1 MLDAINRSA
10 DRIDRIMRE
19 LLDAQQIEL
28 GRFQV
33 TIERVDVTDLVEDVV
48 NRVGGASPNHRIGFS
63 ATERL
68 TVFGDPERLREVMRI
83 LLDNAVRYSPG
94 GGAIEVSVRRV
105 DTGVEVAVRDH
116 GVGIPR
122 NRQGRVFQR
131 FYRAHAGTPH
141 DYGGTGLGLYVAR
154 TIIARHGGRIWF
166 ETEEDRGTTF
176 SFRIPWRAADGAAG

>member
-10 DRIDRIMRE
+10 DRIDRIMCE
-19 LLDAQQIEL
+19 LLEAQQIEL

-33 TIERVDVTDLVEDVV
+33 SIERVDVTDLVEEVV
-48 NRVGGASPNHRIGFS
+48 NRVGVASPNHRVRLHT
-63 ATERL
+63 TERL

-94 GGAIEVSVRRV
+94 GGDIDVSLRRAE
-105 DTGVEVAVRDH
+105 TGVEVAVRDH

-122 NRQGRVFQR
+122 NRQGRIFHR

-141 DYGGTGLGLYVAR
+141 DYGGTGLGLYVAS

-166 ETEEDRGTTF
+166 ETEEGRGTTF
-176 SFRIPWRAADGAAG
+176 SFRIPWRAADDGES